1 MQAFFR
7 EGVKT
12 QVMKSVFL
20 SGLVGWAALSN
31 LAYAEVSQDVQSGIQ
46 GQLQKMIPNA
56 PQAEITKTPV
66 DGLYQVALGMQIV
79 YMSADGKFLLNG
91 SLIDLE
97 RDANLTKAASNAKR
111 KQAMQKIP
119 ESSMVVYP
127 GKDTDQSETGRYMTV
142 FTDIDCPYCTKLH
155 KEIPQ
160 LTEAGVT
167 VRYLAYPR
175 AGVGSESYKKAVSVW
190 CSSDKAKTM
199 DSAMNKQTIATKSC
213 ENPVQAHMLEAQ
225 RFGVNGTPNIVLDN
239 GELLPGYVPAQELI
253 KIFKNPA

>member
-1 MQAFFR
+1 MSQHR
-7 EGVKT
+7 LKP
-12 QVMKSVFL
+12 FL
-20 SGLVGWAALSN
+20 SQYFTKSLAVLGLCSIST
-31 LAYAEVSQDVQSGIQ
+31 LAIAQVSAQTQSSIQ
-46 GQLQKMIPNA
+46 AQLQKMIPNA

-97 RDANLTKAASNAKR
+97 RDTNLTKAASSTMR
-111 KQAMQKIP
+111 KQAMQKIS

-127 GKDTDQSETGRYMTV
+127 AKGSNGGKDSRYMTV
-142 FTDIDCPYCTKLH
+142 FTDIDCPYCSKLH
-155 KEIPQ
+155 KEIPV
-160 LTEAGVT
+160 LNEAGIT

-175 AGVGSESYKKAVSVW
+175 SGIGSNSYKKAVSVW
-190 CSSDKAKTM
+190 CSDTPAKTM
-199 DSAMNKQTIATKSC
+199 DAAMNKQSIETKTC
-213 ENPVQAHMLEAQ
+213 DNPVKQHMVEAQ

-253 KIFKNPA
+253 KIFKDPA